1 MRRVALVILAMSL
14 AIAAMAEIK
23 TRKEGKTLLVE
34 FYYPKDT
41 SLFGTDSLSLDYI
54 MGDISEAFSLA
65 ATQKCNGI
73 IFYDKDGGTSSV
85 IVGKGVIHS
94 PEAKLAEI
102 RESIE
107 GMWETQSIPGKVIG
121 HSTVRTSG
129 AKYRQETYLNGKLQS
144 TYESDWSA
152 GWFAPETS
160 TYKSGGDTYVTKTF
174 YVPPKSETK
183 EIREPGTSRIIDGNV
198 IYTRKMYRTP

>member
-1 MRRVALVILAMSL
+1 MRKLIFVILAMSL
-14 AIAAMAEIK
+14 TITSIADIK
-23 TRKEGKTLLVE
+23 TKKNGKTLMVE
-34 FYYPKDT
+34 FYYPNDS

-54 MGDISEAFSLA
+54 MKDISEAFSEA
-65 ATQKCNGI
+65 AAQNCTGVI
-73 IFYDKDGGTSSV
+73 LYDKDGGTAQV
-85 IVGKGVIHS
+85 IVGKNVIKA
-94 PEAKLAEI
+94 PEGKLQDL
-102 RESIE
+102 RQSIE
-107 GMWETQSIPGKVIG
+107 VIG

-174 YVPPKSETK
+174 YIPPKSETK

>member
-1 MRRVALVILAMSL
+1 MRKVALVILAMSL

-41 SLFGTDSLSLDYI
+41 ALFGTDSLSLDYI
-54 MGDISEAFSLA
+54 MRDIRDAFSEAANL
-65 ATQKCNGI
+65 KCTGI
-73 IFYDKDGGTSSV
+73 ILYDKSGEASNI
-85 IVGKGVIHS
+85 IVGKDIIKI
-94 PEAKLAEI
+94 PDAKLAEI
-102 RESIE
+102 RQSIE
-107 GMWETQSIPGKVIG
+107 DMSETQYIQGKVTG
-121 HSTVRTSG
+121 QKRVTASG

-160 TYKSGGDTYVTKTF
+160 TFKSGGDTYVTKTF
-174 YVPPKSETK
+174 YVPPRSEMK
-183 EIREPGTSRIIDGNV
+183 EIREQGTSTLIPGNV
-198 IYTRKMYRTP
+198 VYARKMYRRP